1 MPRRSHPSLHGL
13 TLAVV
18 LPLAVLTGFAFHG
31 TRTQRT
37 AAWADA
43 RAEATR
49 IAPDL
54 AANLARQIEKNLQ
67 TIPTYP
73 DPPTP
78 GTTAPSDPI
87 LDGKNPEA
95 LAKLRDDPN
104 AGLSPAGLPRR
115 ALAALRLHQLDPT
128 LQPIPDLIR
137 ILTRDAPSVLTTTA
151 LNHIAAPTADL
162 ETWTREETIR
172 RLAHQATNP
181 AGQWFPQP
189 NNHFTYIRQSNSILQ
204 TTTLTNIPT
213 TALPKWAIPRLTLD
227 PPTNALATARIEI
240 GQGPLLSPFLSLS
253 ANPAILEASIRRQ
266 QTWTFTLLALAS
278 TLSLT
283 ALAVIHRTI
292 RRERQLSDMKSQFVA
307 SVSHELRTPV
317 ASIRLM
323 ADALEAEKIDPAT
336 ARDFHRLIAREGARL
351 STLVANILEHA
362 RIEQGTRIWHFEP
375 TDLTAIVSD
384 TLRLMEPLAAEKSI
398 TLTADLTPA
407 QATLDP
413 GAIQQALINLLDNA
427 IKFSPHDSTI
437 TTRLST
443 DPSSNKIQLSVTDQ
457 GPGIPRSEHTRIF
470 QRFYRPGNE
479 LRRETQGTGI
489 GLSLVKAIAEAHHA
503 TITLTSTPPQG
514 STFTLSLTISDH

>member
-49 IAPDL
+49 ITPDL

-67 TIPTYP
+67 SIPTYP

-78 GTTAPSDPI
+78 GTTTGSDPI
-87 LDGKNPEA
+87 LDGKNPET
-95 LAKLRDDPN
+95 LTKLRDDPN

-137 ILTRDAPSVLTTTA
+137 ILTRDAPSVLTTNA
-151 LNHIAAPTADL
+151 LRHIAAPTADL

-172 RLAHQATNP
+172 RLAPQATNP

-189 NNHFTYIRQSNSILQ
+189 NNHFTYIRHSNKNLQ
-204 TTTLTNIPT
+204 TTTLTNVPT
-213 TALPKWAIPRLTLD
+213 TSLPKWAIPRLTLV
-227 PPTNALATARIEI
+227 PPPPPPATAHIEI
-240 GQGPLLSPFLSLS
+240 GQGPFLSLS
-253 ANPAILEASIRRQ
+253 ANPTILEASIRRQ

-283 ALAVIHRTI
+283 ALAIIHRTI

-351 STLVANILEHA
+351 STLVANILDHA

-384 TLRLMEPLAAEKSI
+384 TLHLMEPLAAEKSI

-427 IKFSPHDSTI
+427 IKFSPPQTTV
-437 TTRLST
+437 TTRLTT
-443 DPSSNKIQLSVTDQ
+443 DPTSNKIHLSIIDQ
-457 GPGIPRSEHTRIF
+457 GPGIPLSEHTRIF

-489 GLSLVKAIAEAHHA
+489 GLSLVKAIADAHHA

>member
-49 IAPDL
+49 ITPDL

-67 TIPTYP
+67 SIPTYP
-73 DPPTP
+73 ATPPP
-78 GTTAPSDPI
+78 GTTTGSDPI
-87 LDGKNPEA
+87 LDGKNPET
-95 LAKLRDDPN
+95 LTKLRDDPN

-137 ILTRDAPSVLTTTA
+137 ILTRDAPSVLTTNA
-151 LNHIAAPTADL
+151 LRHIAAPTADL

-172 RLAHQATNP
+172 RLAPQATNP

-189 NNHFTYIRQSNSILQ
+189 NNHFTYIRHSNKNLQ
-204 TTTLTNIPT
+204 TTTLTNVPT
-213 TALPKWAIPRLTLD
+213 TSLPKWAIPRLTLD
-227 PPTNALATARIEI
+227 PPTTALATAHIEI
-240 GQGPLLSPFLSLS
+240 GQGPFLSLS
-253 ANPAILEASIRRQ
+253 ANPTILEASIRRQ

-283 ALAVIHRTI
+283 ALAIIHRTI

-351 STLVANILEHA
+351 STLVANILDHA

-384 TLRLMEPLAAEKSI
+384 TLHLMEPLAAEKSI

-427 IKFSPHDSTI
+427 IKFSPPQTTV
-437 TTRLST
+437 TTRLTT
-443 DPSSNKIQLSVTDQ
+443 DPTSNKIHLSIIDQ
-457 GPGIPRSEHTRIF
+457 GPGIPLSEHTRIF

-489 GLSLVKAIAEAHHA
+489 GLSLVKAIADAHHA